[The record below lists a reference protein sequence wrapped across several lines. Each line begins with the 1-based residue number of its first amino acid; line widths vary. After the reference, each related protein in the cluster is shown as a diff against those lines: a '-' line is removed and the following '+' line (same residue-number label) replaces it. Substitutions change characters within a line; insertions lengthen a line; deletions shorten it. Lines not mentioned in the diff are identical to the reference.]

1 MIFFLILAFS
11 PVDVP
16 FVTEAKPIIRGIY
29 LAPGVLYS
37 KYELDKFFRMVDL
50 GLVNA
55 AVLDVKDERGRLM
68 FSLYKDFIEKAKKK
82 GVYLIA
88 RQCVFKDEAL
98 AFKNGGALALKDFE
112 GGIWFQ
118 EKCGYWV
125 DPSLTE
131 VRKYNVKI
139 TQKAFDSGFDEV
151 QFDYIRYPSGEKPYR
166 NWQNKLSNIVKFL
179 DMVKEAKPAN
189 KRISLTFYGYTVWA
203 NVLAKEGQNFE
214 KMAEKVDA
222 VYPMLYPSHF
232 HDNFMNDSTK
242 EWRTYSLIYKSIE
255 KAHERLP
262 EKEIDIVP
270 YLQAFTWRRS
280 RLGRKYVFNQLKGA
294 SDSRSD
300 GFILW
305 EAGGDYGL
313 GYDELIEFDID
324 FFKKKLM
331 YRLFQKHESKRN
343 KENSG

>member
-1 MIFFLILAFS
+1 MMFFLILAFS
-11 PVDVP
+11 PSDVP
-16 FVTEAKPIIRGIY
+16 VIPEGRPIIKGIY
-29 LAPGVLYS
+29 LAPGLFYS
-37 KYELDKFFRMVDL
+37 KYEVDRFFRMVDL

-55 AVLDVKDERGRLM
+55 VVLDVKDERGRLM
-68 FSLYKDFIEKAKKK
+68 FSLYNDFIKRAKNK

-98 AFKNGGALALKDFE
+98 AFKNSGALALKNFS
-112 GGIWFQ
+112 GNIWFQ
-118 EKCGYWV
+118 DKCGYWV
-125 DPSLTE
+125 DPSLTA

-151 QFDYIRYPSGEKPYR
+151 QFDYIRYPSGDKPYR

-179 DMVKEAKPAN
+179 DMVKEAKPPN
-189 KRISLTFYGYTVWA
+189 KRISVTFYGYTVWA

-214 KMAEKVDA
+214 EMAKRVDA

-232 HDNFMNDSTK
+232 HDDFMHDSTK
-242 EWRTYSLIYKSIE
+242 ESRTYALIFKSIE

-262 EKEIDIVP
+262 EKGIDIVP

-280 RLGRKYVFNQLKGA
+280 KLGRKYVLNQLKGA
-294 SDSRSD
+294 AESNSD

-305 EAGGDYGL
+305 EAGGNYGL

-331 YRLFQKHESKRN
+331 RRLFQKYESRRN